1 MSFLAEVKDKTM
13 ANKNS
18 SIAILVMTLIF
29 EMALVGCVTAVASGG
44 DSDLSGDSHLNGTW
58 VDSDGYEYTFDNGN
72 LLISEG
78 ESLLSKGTYTTSGNS
93 MTMTVTHVHGGHP
106 GIEGMLE
113 SRWYTKSQY
122 EASPFGMYTSDEGLD
137 QIFYTVTGTFSVNGN
152 ILTLDGKIFTRK

>member
-1 MSFLAEVKDKTM
+1 M

-18 SIAILVMTLIF
+18 SIPILVMTLIL
-29 EMALVGCVTAVASGG
+29 EMALVGCVTGAASSG
-44 DSDLSGDSHLNGTW
+44 DSDLNSDLNGTW

-78 ESLLSKGTYTTSGNS
+78 ESLMSKGTYTTSGNS

-122 EASPFGMYTSDEGLD
+122 EASPLGIYTSDEGLS
-137 QIFYTVTGTFSVNGN
+137 QIFYTVTGTYSVSGN
-152 ILTLDGKIFTRK
+152 RLTLDGEIFTRK

>member
-1 MSFLAEVKDKTM
+1 V

-18 SIAILVMTLIF
+18 SIAILVMTLVF
-29 EMALVGCVTAVASGG
+29 EMALVGCVTGATSGG
-44 DSDLSGDSHLNGTW
+44 DSDLTDLNGTW

-93 MTMTVTHVHGGHP
+93 MTMTVSHVHGGHP

-122 EASPFGMYTSDEGLD
+122 EASPFGMYTSDEGLS
-137 QIFYTVTGTFSVNGN
+137 QIFYTVTGTYSISGN
-152 ILTLDGKIFTRK
+152 KLTLDGEIFTRK